1 MTSVTFCP
9 AVMFDAT
16 IEPVAFGTS
25 VNTSANDAS
34 TVIAALGVRAATS
47 LMNRPVVVQVV
58 NTAVDGVV
66 APIAVEFMFVADKF
80 VAEQVVNT
88 AVDGVVAPIAV
99 EFIFVADRL
108 VADAVV
114 NTAVD
119 GVVAPI
125 VIPLIVPLTSVAFPV
140 ALNVVNTAVDGVVAP
155 IAVLSMF
162 VADKFVAD
170 AVVNTAVDGVVAPI
184 VLLLIVV
191 PVIVPLVTAATAP
204 TTGLTLNVLPSD
216 VVTVVPVGKLMS
228 DAVP

>member
-1 MTSVTFCP
+1 MV
-9 AVMFDAT
+9 
-16 IEPVAFGTS
+16 PVAFGTS

-47 LMNRPVVVQVV
+47 LIALPVVVIVVNTAVEGVVAPIAVEFMFVADNAVADAVVNTAVEGVVAPIAVLFMFVADRLVAESVVADAVV

-66 APIAVEFMFVADKF
+66 APIAVLSIFVADK
-80 VAEQVVNT
+80 
-88 AVDGVVAPIAV
+88 
-99 EFIFVADRL
+99 L

-125 VIPLIVPLTSVAFPV
+125 VE
-140 ALNVVNTAVDGVVAP
+140 
-155 IAVLSMF
+155 
-162 VADKFVAD
+162 
-170 AVVNTAVDGVVAPI
+170 
-184 VLLLIVV
+184 LLIVT
-191 PVIVPLVTAATAP
+191 PLIVPLVTAATAP

-228 DAVP
+228 VAVPW